1 MFLQIYLQIRYLW
14 FPNAALLFSTFTAWN
29 TKILAAYHNEK
40 YNPSQSHLLWDNRNH
55 LSWALHLP
63 GFISEH
69 KRSQINPHSL
79 RRRLLKFR
87 SLLSRCLHSFMSGI
101 GIYQKLF
108 DILSNKV
115 LTTEPD
121 KDIIASIAWKRRH
134 LMVRAV
140 ECSNHIELRI
150 LLRMRA
156 HLYRC
161 KWANLIWLSFYLFA
175 SCCYLFCYHL
185 YKINVLHT

>member
-1 MFLQIYLQIRYLW
+1 MVSKCSSPLLHFYCMEHETFSCISLCKIQSKPIT
-14 FPNAALLFSTFTAWN
+14 FALRQSRPFVMGATFTRLYFWTQTILIKSTFP
-29 TKILAAYHNEK
+29 AAQTLQAPK
-40 YNPSQSHLLWDNRNH
+40 FVITLF
-55 LSWALHLP
+55 A
-63 GFISEH
+63 FIY
-69 KRSQINPHSL
+69 ICPDIP
-79 RRRLLKFR
+79 F
-87 SLLSRCLHSFMSGI
+87 G
-101 GIYQKLF
+101 LF
-108 DILSNKV
+108 EILSNKV
-115 LTTEPD
+115 MTIKPD